1 MPQRR
6 STRSNRLVRYGVVTF
21 QKGIIPKQ
29 KDKFGKDGYTHRGRN
44 VKNYLMKQIDN
55 ELESRGMKEI
65 SKTKGGENL
74 KLAQKDKELNAAVS
88 AVLNNYL
95 ELLDKKPI
103 QTPEECADRL
113 NQFFTKCAER
123 GQLATIESMALEL
136 GLTNQQMN
144 DWINNK
150 TKGEVVSLMFQKAK
164 QIIAAQ
170 DAELAMRNRINS
182 ILYIFRSKNFY
193 GMVDKREIINNRPEN
208 ELDKKSKAELE
219 DRYADIIDIDSESEE

>member
-1 MPQRR
+1 M
-6 STRSNRLVRYGVVTF
+6 TF
-21 QKGIIPKQ
+21 QKGDKPHN
-29 KDKFGKDGYTHRGRN
+29 KDKFGKDGYTCRGR
-44 VKNYLMKQIDN
+44 VAKNYIMKQIDA

-88 AVLNNYL
+88 AVLSNYL

-103 QTPEECADRL
+103 QTPEECVERL
-113 NQFFTKCAER
+113 NQFFTKCAKR

-136 GLTNQQMN
+136 GMTNQQLN
-144 DWINNK
+144 TWIADK
-150 TKGEVVSLMFQKAK
+150 TKGEVVALMLQKAK

-208 ELDKKSKAELE
+208 ELDKKTKAELE
-219 DRYADIIDIDSESEE
+219 DRYADIIDIDSENEK

>member
-1 MPQRR
+1 MPAP
-6 STRSNRLVRYGVVTF
+6 
-21 QKGIIPKQ
+21 KGTIPHN
-29 KDKFGKDGYTHRGRN
+29 KDKFGKDGYTHRGRTAR
-44 VKNYLMKQIDN
+44 NYLMKKLDI
-55 ELESRGMKEI
+55 ELEERGMKEI

-95 ELLDKKPI
+95 DLLDKKPV
-103 QTPEECADRL
+103 QTPEECAERL
-113 NQFFTKCAER
+113 RNFFEGCAER

-136 GLTNQQMN
+136 GATNQQIN
-144 DWINNK
+144 TWIADK
-150 TKGEVVSLMFQKAK
+150 TKGEVIALMLQKAK

-170 DAELAMRNRINS
+170 DAELALRNRINS

-219 DRYADIIDIDSESEE
+219 DRYSDIIDIENEQEN

>member
-1 MPQRR
+1 M
-6 STRSNRLVRYGVVTF
+6 TF
-21 QKGIIPKQ
+21 QKGLIPHNKN
-29 KDKFGKDGYTHRGRN
+29 KFGKDG
-44 VKNYLMKQIDN
+44 MKKIDA
-55 ELESRGMKEI
+55 ELEERGMKEI
-65 SKTKGGENL
+65 SKTKGGEQL

-88 AVLNNYL
+88 AVLSNYL
-95 ELLDKKPI
+95 DLLDKKPI
-103 QTPEECADRL
+103 ENPEECAERL
-113 NQFFTKCAER
+113 NQFFTKCAEK

-136 GLTNQQMN
+136 GLTNQQVS
-144 DWINNK
+144 DWIRDK
-150 TKGEVVSLMFQKAK
+150 TKGEVIALMLQKAK

-219 DRYADIIDIDSESEE
+219 DRYADIIDIDSENEE

>member
-1 MPQRR
+1 M
-6 STRSNRLVRYGVVTF
+6 TF
-21 QKGIIPKQ
+21 QKGHIPAVKNR
-29 KDKFGKDGYTHRGRN
+29 FGKDGYTHRGR
-44 VKNYLMKQIDN
+44 VAKNYIMKKIDA
-55 ELESRGMKEI
+55 ELEERGMKEI
-65 SKTKGGENL
+65 SKTKGGEQL

-88 AVLNNYL
+88 AVLSNYL
-95 ELLDKKPI
+95 DLLDKKPI
-103 QTPEECADRL
+103 QTPEECAERL
-113 NQFFTKCAER
+113 NQFFTKCAEK

-136 GLTNQQMN
+136 GLTNQQV
-144 DWINNK
+144 NNIIVDK
-150 TKGEVVSLMFQKAK
+150 SKGEVISLMLQKAK

-219 DRYADIIDIDSESEE
+219 DRYSDIIDIDSENEE

>member
-1 MPQRR
+1 M
-6 STRSNRLVRYGVVTF
+6 TF
-21 QKGIIPKQ
+21 QKGNVPPLKN
-29 KDKFGKDGYTHRGRN
+29 KFGKDGYTHRGRN
-44 VKNYLMKQIDN
+44 VKNYIMKKIDA
-55 ELESRGMKEI
+55 ELEDRGMKEI

-88 AVLNNYL
+88 AVLSNYL
-95 ELLDKKPI
+95 DLLDKTPI
-103 QTPEECADRL
+103 QTPEECAERL
-113 NQFFTKCAER
+113 NQFFTKCAEK

-136 GLTNQQMN
+136 GATNQQ
-144 DWINNK
+144 INNWIADN
-150 TKGEVVSLMFQKAK
+150 TKGEVVTLMLQKAK

-219 DRYADIIDIDSESEE
+219 DRYSDIIDIDSENEE

>member
-1 MPQRR
+1 M
-6 STRSNRLVRYGVVTF
+6 TF
-21 QKGIIPKQ
+21 QKGHIPAVKNR
-29 KDKFGKDGYTHRGRN
+29 FGKDGYTHRGR
-44 VKNYLMKQIDN
+44 VAKNYIMKKIDA
-55 ELESRGMKEI
+55 ELEERGMKEI
-65 SKTKGGENL
+65 SKTKGGEQL

-88 AVLNNYL
+88 AVLSNYL
-95 ELLDKKPI
+95 DLLDKKPI
-103 QTPEECADRL
+103 QTPEECAERL
-113 NQFFTKCAER
+113 NQFFTKCAEK

-136 GLTNQQMN
+136 GLTNQQV
-144 DWINNK
+144 NNIIVDK
-150 TKGEVVSLMFQKAK
+150 SKGEVVSLMLQKAK

-219 DRYADIIDIDSESEE
+219 DRYSDIIDIDSENEE

>member
-1 MPQRR
+1 
-6 STRSNRLVRYGVVTF
+6 
-21 QKGIIPKQ
+21 
-29 KDKFGKDGYTHRGRN
+29 
-44 VKNYLMKQIDN
+44 MKQIDN

-88 AVLNNYL
+88 AVLSNYL
-95 ELLDKKPI
+95 ELLDKKPV

-136 GLTNQQMN
+136 GMTNQQMN

-150 TKGEVVSLMFQKAK
+150 TKGEVVSLMLQKAK

-170 DAELAMRNRINS
+170 DAELALRNRLNPV
-182 ILYIFRSKNFY
+182 LYIFRSKNFY

-219 DRYADIIDIDSESEE
+219 DRYSDIIDIDNEQEN

>member
-1 MPQRR
+1 M
-6 STRSNRLVRYGVVTF
+6 TF
-21 QKGIIPKQ
+21 QKGHIPAVKNR
-29 KDKFGKDGYTHRGRN
+29 FGKDGYTHRGR
-44 VKNYLMKQIDN
+44 VAKNYIMKKIDA
-55 ELESRGMKEI
+55 ELEERGMKEI
-65 SKTKGGENL
+65 SKTKGGEQL

-88 AVLNNYL
+88 AVLSNYL
-95 ELLDKKPI
+95 DLLDKKPI
-103 QTPEECADRL
+103 QTPEECAERL
-113 NQFFTKCAER
+113 NQFFTKCAEK

-136 GLTNQQMN
+136 GLTNQQV
-144 DWINNK
+144 NNIIVDK
-150 TKGEVVSLMFQKAK
+150 SKGEVVSLMLQKAK

-219 DRYADIIDIDSESEE
+219 DRYADIIDIDNEQEN

>member
-1 MPQRR
+1 M
-6 STRSNRLVRYGVVTF
+6 TF
-21 QKGIIPKQ
+21 QKGLIPHNKN
-29 KDKFGKDGYTHRGRN
+29 KFGKDGYTHRGR
-44 VKNYLMKQIDN
+44 VAKNYIMKKIDA
-55 ELESRGMKEI
+55 ELEERGMKEI
-65 SKTKGGENL
+65 SKTKGGEQL

-88 AVLNNYL
+88 AVLSNYL
-95 ELLDKKPI
+95 DLLDKKPI
-103 QTPEECADRL
+103 ETPEECAERL
-113 NQFFTKCAER
+113 NQFFTKCAEK

-136 GLTNQQMN
+136 GLTNQQV
-144 DWINNK
+144 NNIIVDK
-150 TKGEVVSLMFQKAK
+150 SKGEVVSLMLQKAK

-219 DRYADIIDIDSESEE
+219 DRYADIIDIDSENE

>member
-1 MPQRR
+1 M
-6 STRSNRLVRYGVVTF
+6 TF
-21 QKGIIPKQ
+21 QKGLIPHN
-29 KDKFGKDGYTHRGRN
+29 KDKFGKDGYTHRGR
-44 VKNYLMKQIDN
+44 VAKNYFMKKIDA
-55 ELESRGMKEI
+55 ELEERGMKEI
-65 SKTKGGENL
+65 SKTKGGEQL

-88 AVLNNYL
+88 AVLSNYL
-95 ELLDKKPI
+95 DLLDKKPI
-103 QTPEECADRL
+103 QTPEECAERL
-113 NQFFTKCAER
+113 NQFFTKCAEK

-136 GLTNQQMN
+136 GLTNQQV
-144 DWINNK
+144 NNIIVDK
-150 TKGEVVSLMFQKAK
+150 SKGEVVALMLQKAK

-219 DRYADIIDIDSESEE
+219 DRYSDIIDIDSENEE

>member
-1 MPQRR
+1 M
-6 STRSNRLVRYGVVTF
+6 TF
-21 QKGIIPKQ
+21 QKGLIPHN
-29 KDKFGKDGYTHRGRN
+29 KDKFGKDGYTHRGR
-44 VKNYLMKQIDN
+44 VAKNYIMKKIDA
-55 ELESRGMKEI
+55 ELEERGMKEI
-65 SKTKGGENL
+65 SKTKGGEQL

-88 AVLNNYL
+88 AVLSNYL

-113 NQFFTKCAER
+113 NKFFEKCAEK

-136 GLTNQQMN
+136 GLTNQQVNNLIN
-144 DWINNK
+144 DK
-150 TKGEVVSLMFQKAK
+150 SKGEVVALMLQKAK

-219 DRYADIIDIDSESEE
+219 DRYSDIIDIDNEQEN

>member
-1 MPQRR
+1 M
-6 STRSNRLVRYGVVTF
+6 TF
-21 QKGIIPKQ
+21 QKGLIPHN
-29 KDKFGKDGYTHRGRN
+29 KDKFGKDGYTHRGR
-44 VKNYLMKQIDN
+44 VAKNYIMKKIDA
-55 ELESRGMKEI
+55 ELEERGMKEI
-65 SKTKGGENL
+65 SKTKGGEQL

-88 AVLNNYL
+88 AVLSNYL
-95 ELLDKKPI
+95 DLLDKKPI
-103 QTPEECADRL
+103 QTPEECAERL
-113 NQFFTKCAER
+113 NQFFTKCAEK

-136 GLTNQQMN
+136 GLTNQQVNNLIN
-144 DWINNK
+144 DK
-150 TKGEVVSLMFQKAK
+150 SKGEVVALMLQKAK

-219 DRYADIIDIDSESEE
+219 DRYSDIIDIDSENEE

>member
-1 MPQRR
+1 M
-6 STRSNRLVRYGVVTF
+6 TF
-21 QKGIIPKQ
+21 QKGYVPPLKN
-29 KDKFGKDGYTHRGRN
+29 KFGKDGYTHRGR
-44 VKNYLMKQIDN
+44 VAKNYIMKKIDA
-55 ELESRGMKEI
+55 ELEERGMKEI

-88 AVLNNYL
+88 AVLSNYL

-113 NQFFTKCAER
+113 NQFFTKCVER

-144 DWINNK
+144 NWINDK
-150 TKGEVVSLMFQKAK
+150 TKGEVVSLMLQKAK

-170 DAELAMRNRINS
+170 DAELALRNRINS

-219 DRYADIIDIDSESEE
+219 DRYSDIIDIDNEQEN

>member
-1 MPQRR
+1 M
-6 STRSNRLVRYGVVTF
+6 TF
-21 QKGIIPKQ
+21 QKGLIPHNKN
-29 KDKFGKDGYTHRGRN
+29 KFGKDGYTHRGR
-44 VKNYLMKQIDN
+44 VAKNYIMKKIDA
-55 ELESRGMKEI
+55 ELEERGMKEI
-65 SKTKGGENL
+65 SKTKGGEQL

-95 ELLDKKPI
+95 DLLDKKPI

-113 NQFFTKCAER
+113 NKFFEKCAER

-136 GLTNQQMN
+136 GMTNQQVNNLIN
-144 DWINNK
+144 DK
-150 TKGEVVSLMFQKAK
+150 SKGEVVALMLQKAK

-170 DAELAMRNRINS
+170 DAELALRNRINS

-219 DRYADIIDIDSESEE
+219 DRYADIIDIENEQEN

>member
-1 MPQRR
+1 M
-6 STRSNRLVRYGVVTF
+6 TF
-21 QKGIIPKQ
+21 QKGLIPHN
-29 KDKFGKDGYTHRGRN
+29 KDKFGKDGYTHRGR
-44 VKNYLMKQIDN
+44 VAKNYIMKKIDA
-55 ELESRGMKEI
+55 ELEERGMKEI
-65 SKTKGGENL
+65 SKTKGGEQL

-88 AVLNNYL
+88 AVLSNYL
-95 ELLDKKPI
+95 EVLDKKPI

-113 NQFFTKCAER
+113 NKFFEKCAEK

-136 GLTNQQMN
+136 GLTNQQVNNLIN
-144 DWINNK
+144 DK
-150 TKGEVVSLMFQKAK
+150 SKGEVVALMLQKAK

-219 DRYADIIDIDSESEE
+219 DRYADIIDIDSENEE

>member
-1 MPQRR
+1 M
-6 STRSNRLVRYGVVTF
+6 TF
-21 QKGIIPKQ
+21 QKGLIPHN
-29 KDKFGKDGYTHRGRN
+29 KDKFGKDGYTHRGR
-44 VKNYLMKQIDN
+44 VAKNYIMKKIDA
-55 ELESRGMKEI
+55 ELEERGMKEI
-65 SKTKGGENL
+65 SKTKGGEQL

-88 AVLNNYL
+88 AVLSNYL
-95 ELLDKKPI
+95 DLLDKKPI

-113 NQFFTKCAER
+113 NQFFTKCAEK

-136 GLTNQQMN
+136 GLTNQQVNNLIN
-144 DWINNK
+144 DK
-150 TKGEVVSLMFQKAK
+150 SKGEVVALMLQKAK

-219 DRYADIIDIDSESEE
+219 DRYADIIDIDSENEE

>member
-1 MPQRR
+1 M
-6 STRSNRLVRYGVVTF
+6 TF
-21 QKGIIPKQ
+21 QKGLIPHN
-29 KDKFGKDGYTHRGRN
+29 KDKFGKDGYTHRGR
-44 VKNYLMKQIDN
+44 VAKNYIMKKIDA
-55 ELESRGMKEI
+55 ELEERGMKEI
-65 SKTKGGENL
+65 SKTKGGEQL

-88 AVLNNYL
+88 AVLSNYL
-95 ELLDKKPI
+95 DLLDKKPI
-103 QTPEECADRL
+103 QTPEECAERL
-113 NQFFTKCAER
+113 NQFFTKCAEK

-136 GLTNQQMN
+136 GLTNQQV
-144 DWINNK
+144 NNIIVDK
-150 TKGEVVSLMFQKAK
+150 SKGEVVALMLQKAK

-219 DRYADIIDIDSESEE
+219 DRYSDIIDIDSENED

>member
-1 MPQRR
+1 M
-6 STRSNRLVRYGVVTF
+6 TF
-21 QKGIIPKQ
+21 QKGLIPHN
-29 KDKFGKDGYTHRGRN
+29 KDKFGKDGYTHRGR
-44 VKNYLMKQIDN
+44 VAKNYIMKKIDA
-55 ELESRGMKEI
+55 ELEERGMKEI
-65 SKTKGGENL
+65 SKTKGGEQL

-88 AVLNNYL
+88 AVLSNYL

-113 NQFFTKCAER
+113 NKFFEKCAEK

-136 GLTNQQMN
+136 GLTNQQVNNLIN
-144 DWINNK
+144 DK
-150 TKGEVVSLMFQKAK
+150 SKGEVVALMLQKAK

-170 DAELAMRNRINS
+170 DAELAMRNRINY

-219 DRYADIIDIDSESEE
+219 DRYADIIDIDSENEE

>member
-1 MPQRR
+1 M
-6 STRSNRLVRYGVVTF
+6 TF
-21 QKGIIPKQ
+21 QKGLIPHNKN
-29 KDKFGKDGYTHRGRN
+29 KFGKDGYTHRGR
-44 VKNYLMKQIDN
+44 VAKNYIMKKIDA
-55 ELESRGMKEI
+55 ELEERGMKEI
-65 SKTKGGENL
+65 SKTKGGEQL

-88 AVLNNYL
+88 AVLSNYL
-95 ELLDKKPI
+95 DLLDKKPI
-103 QTPEECADRL
+103 QTPEECAERL
-113 NQFFTKCAER
+113 NQFFTKCAEK

-136 GLTNQQMN
+136 GLTNQQV
-144 DWINNK
+144 NNIIVDK
-150 TKGEVVSLMFQKAK
+150 SKGEVVSLMLQKAK

-219 DRYADIIDIDSESEE
+219 DRYSDIIDIDSENEE

>member
-1 MPQRR
+1 M
-6 STRSNRLVRYGVVTF
+6 TF
-21 QKGIIPKQ
+21 QKGLIPHNKN
-29 KDKFGKDGYTHRGRN
+29 KFGKDGYTHRGR
-44 VKNYLMKQIDN
+44 VAKNYIMKKIDA
-55 ELESRGMKEI
+55 ELEERGMKEI
-65 SKTKGGENL
+65 SKTKGGEQL

-88 AVLNNYL
+88 AVLSNYL

-103 QTPEECADRL
+103 ETPEECAERL
-113 NQFFTKCAER
+113 NQFFTKCAEK

-136 GLTNQQMN
+136 GLTNQQVS
-144 DWINNK
+144 DWIRDK
-150 TKGEVVSLMFQKAK
+150 TKGEVIALMLQKAK

-219 DRYADIIDIDSESEE
+219 DRYSDIIDIDSENEE

>member
-1 MPQRR
+1 M
-6 STRSNRLVRYGVVTF
+6 TF
-21 QKGIIPKQ
+21 QKGLIPHN
-29 KDKFGKDGYTHRGRN
+29 KDKFGKDGYTHRGRTA
-44 VKNYLMKQIDN
+44 KNYIMKKIDA

-88 AVLNNYL
+88 AVLSNYL
-95 ELLDKKPI
+95 DLLDKKPI
-103 QTPEECADRL
+103 QTPEECAERL
-113 NQFFTKCAER
+113 NQFFTKCAEK

-136 GLTNQQMN
+136 GLTNQQVNNLIN
-144 DWINNK
+144 DK
-150 TKGEVVSLMFQKAK
+150 SKGEVVALMLQKAK

-219 DRYADIIDIDSESEE
+219 DRYSDIIDIDSENEE

>member
-1 MPQRR
+1 M
-6 STRSNRLVRYGVVTF
+6 TF
-21 QKGIIPKQ
+21 QKGLIPHN
-29 KDKFGKDGYTHRGRN
+29 KDKFGKDGYTHRGR
-44 VKNYLMKQIDN
+44 VAKNYIMKKIDA
-55 ELESRGMKEI
+55 ELEERGMKEI
-65 SKTKGGENL
+65 SKTKGGEQL

-88 AVLNNYL
+88 AVLSNNL
-95 ELLDKKPI
+95 DLLDKKPI
-103 QTPEECADRL
+103 QTPEECAERL
-113 NQFFTKCAER
+113 NQFFTKCAEK

-136 GLTNQQMN
+136 GLTNQQV
-144 DWINNK
+144 NNIIVDK
-150 TKGEVVSLMFQKAK
+150 SKGEVVALMLQKAK

-219 DRYADIIDIDSESEE
+219 DRYSDIIDIDSENEE

>member
-1 MPQRR
+1 M
-6 STRSNRLVRYGVVTF
+6 TF
-21 QKGIIPKQ
+21 QKGLIPHNKN
-29 KDKFGKDGYTHRGRN
+29 KFGKDGYTHRGR
-44 VKNYLMKQIDN
+44 VAKNYIMKKIDA
-55 ELESRGMKEI
+55 ELEERGMKEI
-65 SKTKGGENL
+65 SKTKGGEQL

-88 AVLNNYL
+88 AVLSNYL
-95 ELLDKKPI
+95 DLLDKKPI
-103 QTPEECADRL
+103 ETPEECAERL
-113 NQFFTKCAER
+113 NQFFTKCAEK

-136 GLTNQQMN
+136 GLTNQQVS
-144 DWINNK
+144 DWIRDK
-150 TKGEVVSLMFQKAK
+150 TKGEVIALMLQKAK

-219 DRYADIIDIDSESEE
+219 DRYADIIDIDSENEE

>member
-1 MPQRR
+1 M
-6 STRSNRLVRYGVVTF
+6 TF
-21 QKGIIPKQ
+21 QKGLIPHN
-29 KDKFGKDGYTHRGRN
+29 KDKFGKDGYTHRGR
-44 VKNYLMKQIDN
+44 VAKNYIMKKIDA
-55 ELESRGMKEI
+55 ELEERGMKEI
-65 SKTKGGENL
+65 SKTKGGEQL

-88 AVLNNYL
+88 AVLSNYL
-95 ELLDKKPI
+95 DLLDKKPI
-103 QTPEECADRL
+103 QTPEECAERL
-113 NQFFTKCAER
+113 NQFFTKCAEK

-136 GLTNQQMN
+136 GLTNQQV
-144 DWINNK
+144 NNIIVDK
-150 TKGEVVSLMFQKAK
+150 SKGEVVALMLQKAK

-219 DRYADIIDIDSESEE
+219 DRYSDIIDIDSENEE

>member
-1 MPQRR
+1 M
-6 STRSNRLVRYGVVTF
+6 TF
-21 QKGIIPKQ
+21 QKGHIPAVKNR
-29 KDKFGKDGYTHRGRN
+29 FGKDGYTHRGR
-44 VKNYLMKQIDN
+44 VAKNYIMKKIDA
-55 ELESRGMKEI
+55 ELEERGMKEI
-65 SKTKGGENL
+65 SKTKGGEQL

-88 AVLNNYL
+88 AVLSNYL
-95 ELLDKKPI
+95 DLLDKKPI
-103 QTPEECADRL
+103 QTPEECAERL
-113 NQFFTKCAER
+113 NQFFTKCAEK

-136 GLTNQQMN
+136 GLTNQQV
-144 DWINNK
+144 NNIIVDK
-150 TKGEVVSLMFQKAK
+150 SKGEVVSLMLQKAK

-219 DRYADIIDIDSESEE
+219 DRYSDIIDIDNEQEN

>member
-1 MPQRR
+1 M
-6 STRSNRLVRYGVVTF
+6 TF
-21 QKGIIPKQ
+21 QKGYVPPLKN
-29 KDKFGKDGYTHRGRN
+29 KFGKDGYTHRGR
-44 VKNYLMKQIDN
+44 VAKNYIVKKIDA
-55 ELESRGMKEI
+55 ELEERGMKEI

-88 AVLNNYL
+88 AVLSNYL
-95 ELLDKKPI
+95 ELLDKTPI

-144 DWINNK
+144 NWINDK
-150 TKGEVVSLMFQKAK
+150 TKGEVVSLMLQKAK

-170 DAELAMRNRINS
+170 DAELALRNRINS

-219 DRYADIIDIDSESEE
+219 DRYSDIIDIDNEQEN

>member
-1 MPQRR
+1 M
-6 STRSNRLVRYGVVTF
+6 TF
-21 QKGIIPKQ
+21 QKGNVPPLKN
-29 KDKFGKDGYTHRGRN
+29 KFGKDGYTHRGRN
-44 VKNYLMKQIDN
+44 VKNYIMKKIDA
-55 ELESRGMKEI
+55 ELEDRGMKEI

-88 AVLNNYL
+88 AVLSNYL
-95 ELLDKKPI
+95 GLLDKTPI
-103 QTPEECADRL
+103 QTPEECAERL
-113 NQFFTKCAER
+113 NQFFTKCAEK

-136 GLTNQQMN
+136 GATNQQRN
-144 DWINNK
+144 NWIADN
-150 TKGEVVSLMFQKAK
+150 TKGEVVTLMLQKAK

-219 DRYADIIDIDSESEE
+219 DRYSDIIDIDSENEE

>member
-1 MPQRR
+1 
-6 STRSNRLVRYGVVTF
+6 VTF
-21 QKGIIPKQ
+21 QKGDKPHN
-29 KDKFGKDGYTHRGRN
+29 KDKFGKDGYTHRGRTA
-44 VKNYLMKQIDN
+44 KNYIMKKIDA

-88 AVLNNYL
+88 AVLSNYL
-95 ELLDKKPI
+95 ELLDKKPV

-136 GLTNQQMN
+136 GMTNQQMN
-144 DWINNK
+144 TWIADK
-150 TKGEVVSLMFQKAK
+150 TKGDVIALMLQKAK

-170 DAELAMRNRINS
+170 DAELALRNRLNPV
-182 ILYIFRSKNFY
+182 LYIFRSKNFY

-219 DRYADIIDIDSESEE
+219 DRYADIIDIDSENEE

>member
-1 MPQRR
+1 MP
-6 STRSNRLVRYGVVTF
+6 F
-21 QKGIIPKQ
+21 QKGDKPHN
-29 KDKFGKDGYTHRGRN
+29 KDKFGKDGYTHRGR
-44 VKNYLMKQIDN
+44 VAKNYIMKKIDA

-88 AVLNNYL
+88 AVLSNYL
-95 ELLDKKPI
+95 ELLDKKPV

-113 NQFFTKCAER
+113 NQFFTKCAAR

-136 GLTNQQMN
+136 GMTNQQLS
-144 DWINNK
+144 DWIRDK
-150 TKGEVVSLMFQKAK
+150 TKGEVVALMLQKAK

-170 DAELAMRNRINS
+170 DAELALRNRLNPV
-182 ILYIFRSKNFY
+182 LYIFRSKNFY
-193 GMVDKREIINNRPEN
+193 GMVDKREIINNRPDN

-219 DRYADIIDIDSESEE
+219 DRYADIIDIDSENKE

>member
-1 MPQRR
+1 M
-6 STRSNRLVRYGVVTF
+6 TF
-21 QKGIIPKQ
+21 QKGLIPHN
-29 KDKFGKDGYTHRGRN
+29 KDKFGKDGYTHRGR
-44 VKNYLMKQIDN
+44 VAKNYIMKKIDA
-55 ELESRGMKEI
+55 ELEERGMKEI
-65 SKTKGGENL
+65 SKTKGGEQL

-88 AVLNNYL
+88 AVLSNYL
-95 ELLDKKPI
+95 DLLDKKPI
-103 QTPEECADRL
+103 QTPEECAERL
-113 NQFFTKCAER
+113 NQFFTKCAEK

-136 GLTNQQMN
+136 GLTNQQVNNLIN
-144 DWINNK
+144 DK
-150 TKGEVVSLMFQKAK
+150 SKGELVALMLQKAK

-219 DRYADIIDIDSESEE
+219 DRYADIIDIDNEQEN

>member
-1 MPQRR
+1 M
-6 STRSNRLVRYGVVTF
+6 TF
-21 QKGIIPKQ
+21 QKGLIPHN
-29 KDKFGKDGYTHRGRN
+29 KDKFGKDGYTHRGRGA
-44 VKNYLMKQIDN
+44 KNYIIKKIDA
-55 ELESRGMKEI
+55 ELEERGMKEI
-65 SKTKGGENL
+65 SKTKGGEQL

-88 AVLNNYL
+88 AVLSNYL
-95 ELLDKKPI
+95 DLLDKKPI
-103 QTPEECADRL
+103 QTPEECAERL
-113 NQFFTKCAER
+113 NQFFTKCAEK

-136 GLTNQQMN
+136 GLTNQQVS
-144 DWINNK
+144 DWIRDK
-150 TKGEVVSLMFQKAK
+150 TKGEVIALMLQKAK

-219 DRYADIIDIDSESEE
+219 DRYADIIDIDSENEE

>member
-1 MPQRR
+1 M
-6 STRSNRLVRYGVVTF
+6 TF
-21 QKGIIPKQ
+21 QKGLIPHN
-29 KDKFGKDGYTHRGRN
+29 KDKFGKDGYTHRGR
-44 VKNYLMKQIDN
+44 VAKNYIMKKIDA
-55 ELESRGMKEI
+55 ELEERGMKEI

-74 KLAQKDKELNAAVS
+74 KLAQKDKELNAAIS
-88 AVLNNYL
+88 AVLSNYL

-113 NQFFTKCAER
+113 NKFFEKCAEK

-136 GLTNQQMN
+136 GLTNQQVNNLIN
-144 DWINNK
+144 DK
-150 TKGEVVSLMFQKAK
+150 SKGEVVALMLQKAK

-219 DRYADIIDIDSESEE
+219 DRYADIIDIDSENEE

>member
-1 MPQRR
+1 M
-6 STRSNRLVRYGVVTF
+6 TF
-21 QKGIIPKQ
+21 QKGLIPHN
-29 KDKFGKDGYTHRGRN
+29 KDKFGKDGYTHRGR
-44 VKNYLMKQIDN
+44 VAKNYIMKKIDA
-55 ELESRGMKEI
+55 ELEERGMKEI
-65 SKTKGGENL
+65 SKTKGGEQL

-88 AVLNNYL
+88 AVLSNYL
-95 ELLDKKPI
+95 DLLDKKPI
-103 QTPEECADRL
+103 QTPEECAERL
-113 NQFFTKCAER
+113 NQFFTKCAEK

-136 GLTNQQMN
+136 GLTNQQVNNLIN
-144 DWINNK
+144 DK
-150 TKGEVVSLMFQKAK
+150 SKGEVVALMLQKAK

-219 DRYADIIDIDSESEE
+219 DRYSDIIDIDNEQEN